1 MTKLTY
7 EAREKH
13 LEKNPEQQK
22 EWTRITKKTGKEIF
36 ELLSEKPY
44 TTSFEIRKTDNYY
57 QNTFRF
63 YHDYGFKKAL
73 EAIKS
78 QLWITWALRHQTI
91 DKIISF
97 TQEIQA
103 LAHALDTTTPQ
114 SSPQTLLK
122 KEQNSD
128 LYRRDENGVWYFN
141 FFEEEKQKPQLN
153 ITKPEPKE
161 HNITDN
167 EKSSTSEQNTEDEGR
182 DESDSSNR
190 LRAH

>member
-22 EWTRITKKTGKEIF
+22 EWKRITKKTGKEIF

-78 QLWITWALRHQTI
+78 QLWITWALRYQTI

-103 LAHALDTTTPQ
+103 LADALNTATPK

-141 FFEEEKQKPQLN
+141 FFEEEQKPQLN
-153 ITKPEPKE
+153 ITK
-161 HNITDN
+161 
-167 EKSSTSEQNTEDEGR
+167 SEQKGNNNQNNETWLSEQEIKEDEER
-182 DESDSSNR
+182 DESDYSNR
-190 LRAH
+190 LRDH